1 MYEKSRDDL
10 KKIDQGVLLKTMVWE
25 GISYAA

>member
-10 KKIDQGVLLKTMVWE
+10 KKIDGGFLKTMVWE
-25 GISYAA
+25 GMSYAA